1 MRRFILLLAFAFV
14 LVSGV
19 VVTAA
24 QTSNEA
30 QTEEEEAGPGGAGC
44 ATPMA
49 SPAAS
54 PEASPEASPSLALA
68 STPIASVEG
77 SPVSLDLCATPEIG
91 TPAS

>member
-1 MRRFILLLAFAFV
+1 MRRFFLPLAFAFV

-30 QTEEEEAGPGGAGC
+30 QTEEEDSGAQGAGC
-44 ATPMA
+44 ASPVA
-49 SPAAS
+49 SPS
-54 PEASPEASPSLALA
+54 ASPEASPSLALA
-68 STPIASVEG
+68 STPAG
-77 SPVSLDLCATPEIG
+77 SVSLDASPVALEVCATPDLG

>member
-30 QTEEEEAGPGGAGC
+30 QTETEDAGPGGAGC

-49 SPAAS
+49 SPA
-54 PEASPEASPSLALA
+54 ASPEASPSLALA